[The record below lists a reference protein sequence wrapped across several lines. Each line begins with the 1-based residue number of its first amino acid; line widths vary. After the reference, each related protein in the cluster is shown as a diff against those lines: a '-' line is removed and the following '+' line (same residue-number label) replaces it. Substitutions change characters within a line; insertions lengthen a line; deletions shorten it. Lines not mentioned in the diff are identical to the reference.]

1 MRVNINVR
9 QTWPVSERQRIVTF
23 ITVFIYKWH
32 ARNEN
37 GFHQT
42 WYVSV
47 ISHCSQHHKQP
58 RSEVLCGSYR
68 WVNFP
73 GRNGVP
79 KETSGAPSRLHRVIT
94 TACPSIT
101 AVFVG
106 AQVDHTNTKK
116 RQNSKEQQ
124 PTKSTFDHRR
134 KRSSGKSMHSS
145 GCEEIPTRANCLK
158 QWK

>member
-1 MRVNINVR
+1 MCAKLGQSVRDNVLLLSSQCLSTNDTR
-9 QTWPVSERQRIVTF
+9 GMKMGF
-23 ITVFIYKWH
+23 IRH
-32 ARNEN
+32 
-37 GFHQT
+37 
-42 WYVSV
+42 VSV

-79 KETSGAPSRLHRVIT
+79 KETSGAPSRLHRVT
-94 TACPSIT
+94 TPACPSIT

-116 RQNSKEQQ
+116 GKILKNNSQLTQ
-124 PTKSTFDHRR
+124 PSNTEGNGAPENPCTAQVVRKSQPAQT
-134 KRSSGKSMHSS
+134 
-145 GCEEIPTRANCLK
+145 A
-158 QWK
+158 